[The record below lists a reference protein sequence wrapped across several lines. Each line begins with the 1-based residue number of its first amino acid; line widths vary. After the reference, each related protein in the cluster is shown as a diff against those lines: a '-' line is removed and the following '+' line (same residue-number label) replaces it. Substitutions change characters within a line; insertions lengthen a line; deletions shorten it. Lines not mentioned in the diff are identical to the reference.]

1 MNHQFSFLLLCFSSH
16 VNQMS
21 SGVTIVK
28 VGGNQSPTN
37 SNIIRTTHTDNM
49 GRNSRLFQYIY
60 NLYFNLIY

>member
-1 MNHQFSFLLLCFSSH
+1 MSIFIIIIYFFSSH

-37 SNIIRTTHTDNM
+37 SNIIRTTTHTDNV
-49 GRNSRLFQYIY
+49 GRNSRLRIQF
-60 NLYFNLIY
+60 